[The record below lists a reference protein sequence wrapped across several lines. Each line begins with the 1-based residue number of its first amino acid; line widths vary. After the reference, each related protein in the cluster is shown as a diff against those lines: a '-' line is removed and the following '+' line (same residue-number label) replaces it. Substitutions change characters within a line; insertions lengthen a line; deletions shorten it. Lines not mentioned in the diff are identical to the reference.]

1 MGRPVPRPGR
11 RVSVP
16 GLMHPATWPEL
27 FFPGGT
33 TFKGLTIGP
42 FGVVYRAWTFC
53 GPQSWTYASWNGL
66 GNRPWDGNITGCFV
80 FRHRWWP

>member
-1 MGRPVPRPGR
+1 
-11 RVSVP
+11 
-16 GLMHPATWPEL
+16 MHPATWPEL

-53 GPQSWTYASWNGL
+53 GPQSWTYAS
-66 GNRPWDGNITGCFV
+66 
-80 FRHRWWP
+80 